1 MPTINQLNAIDSNDA
16 SGSDL
21 LPVYSQSN
29 GDARKL
35 SLTNLSKWLAKSFAA
50 PEFQTQWSTPQATG
64 FSIQVAD
71 NGNNTW
77 LIINPAAG
85 YATGAITLPSA
96 LNAVDGQ
103 EVLVNCTQAVTT
115 FTVNG
120 NGAIDVLGEPAT
132 LAANGFF
139 RLRFQAQ
146 TQIWY
151 RVG

>member
-1 MPTINQLNAIDSNDA
+1 MATINQLNAVDTP

-21 LPVYSQSN
+21 VPIYSQSN

-35 SLTNLSKWLAKSFAA
+35 SLTNLLNWMMQSFA
-50 PEFQTQWSTPQATG
+50 PPSFTTQWATPSATG
-64 FSIQVAD
+64 FNVQVNDATE
-71 NGNNTW
+71 NTW

-85 YATGAITLPSA
+85 YATGAITLPA
-96 LNAVDGQ
+96 TANCVDGQ
-103 EVLVNCTQAVTT
+103 EIIVNCTQAVTT

-120 NGAIDVLGEPAT
+120 NGAIDVLGEPST

-139 RLRFQAQ
+139 RLRYQAQ
-146 TQIWY
+146 TKIWY